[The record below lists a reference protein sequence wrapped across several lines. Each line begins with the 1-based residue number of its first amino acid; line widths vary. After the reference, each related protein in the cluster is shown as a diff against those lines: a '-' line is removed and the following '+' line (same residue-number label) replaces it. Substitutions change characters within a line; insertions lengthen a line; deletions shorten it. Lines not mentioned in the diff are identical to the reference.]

1 MLSSYIHIKE
11 TWGVYAQKSLMFLI
25 LLMEKGQEVK
35 KHSILVEVRSFL
47 FRVPETFL
55 MCIHKL
61 SVKQQQCR
69 IFSLPQQETSQSLL
83 FFREFKPLNWSL
95 PWRTLPFCQVLLPW
109 QRWPWLRRWEVGS
122 ANRLKSWLGGSPM
135 LLFKKWKFG
144 FIQLDSCW
152 EAMPQHWREKNFS
165 GGNCLSF

>member
-1 MLSSYIHIKE
+1 MGKFYEFLSMLSSYIHIKE

-35 KHSILVEVRSFL
+35 KHSILVEVRSF
-47 FRVPETFL
+47 RVPETFL

-83 FFREFKPLNWSL
+83 FFREFKPANWSL
-95 PWRTLPFCQVLLPW
+95 PWKHYPFV
-109 QRWPWLRRWEVGS
+109 
-122 ANRLKSWLGGSPM
+122 KSYFLDRGDHDSGD
-135 LLFKKWKFG
+135 KKLAPPTGWSH
-144 FIQLDSCW
+144 D
-152 EAMPQHWREKNFS
+152 
-165 GGNCLSF
+165 

>member
-35 KHSILVEVRSFL
+35 KHSILVEVRSF
-47 FRVPETFL
+47 RVPETFL

-69 IFSLPQQETSQSLL
+69 IFSLPQQETPQSLL
-83 FFREFKPLNWSL
+83 FFREFKPANWSL
-95 PWRTLPFCQVLLPW
+95 PWKTLPFCQVLLPR
-109 QRWPWLRRWEVGS
+109 QNWPWLQRWEVGS
-122 ANRLKSWLGGSPM
+122 TNRTDVEKQCLNNFLGKALK
-135 LLFKKWKFG
+135 
-144 FIQLDSCW
+144 
-152 EAMPQHWREKNFS
+152 RKNFS
-165 GGNCLSF
+165 WTKWPLVLAKVRKVKKTWDE